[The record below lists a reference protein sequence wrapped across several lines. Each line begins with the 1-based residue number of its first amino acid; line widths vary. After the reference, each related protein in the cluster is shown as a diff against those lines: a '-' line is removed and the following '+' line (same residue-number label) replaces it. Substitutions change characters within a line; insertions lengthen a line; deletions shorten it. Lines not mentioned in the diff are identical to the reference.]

1 MNLAADIA
9 MLDRTLFHAL
19 NGWLRSPIM
28 DFVMPLITDLG
39 LGHVQVAA
47 LLLAAYLAGRRAIG
61 ARPGLAGSWRA
72 IASQRLWLLPSI
84 LAIVL
89 TGAVVQGLKR
99 MDRQRPTWF
108 YVHEQKEG
116 RALDVEVHTVR
127 GRRPLR
133 ENGFPSGHT
142 ATTAALAVTLS
153 RLLGTRRARLR
164 TACAMW
170 TLTALVGFSR
180 IYMADHWPLDVAAG
194 IILGAAGGLFVST
207 LALRKRAVEQARE
220 LAGVSSEGC
229 EA

>member
-9 MLDRTLFHAL
+9 TLDRTLFHAL
-19 NGWLRSPIM
+19 NGWLRSPTM

-47 LLLAAYLAGRRAIG
+47 LLVAAYLAGRKVAGHERGPAGVRRA
-61 ARPGLAGSWRA
+61 L
-72 IASQRLWLLPSI
+72 ASQRLWLVPSI
-84 LAIVL
+84 IAIVL

-116 RALDVEVHTVR
+116 RSLDVEVHTVR

-142 ATTAALAVTLS
+142 ATTAALAVTLG
-153 RLLGTRRARLR
+153 RLLGSRRARLR
-164 TACAMW
+164 TACALW
-170 TLTALVGFSR
+170 ALTALVGFSR

-194 IILGAAGGLFVST
+194 MMLGATGGAVVSAF
-207 LALRKRAVEQARE
+207 ALRKRAQKQARDV
-220 LAGVSSEGC
+220 AGVSSEGC